1 MKEKQN
7 IVNESWKFFVSKLE
21 AEYFL
26 VFIELEK

>member
-1 MKEKQN
+1 MKEKQ

-26 VFIELEK
+26 IFVELEK